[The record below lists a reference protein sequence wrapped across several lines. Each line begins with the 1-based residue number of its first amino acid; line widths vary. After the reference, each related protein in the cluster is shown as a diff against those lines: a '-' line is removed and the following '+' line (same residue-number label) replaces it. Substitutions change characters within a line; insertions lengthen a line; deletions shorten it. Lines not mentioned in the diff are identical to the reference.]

1 MRLAVIFVH
10 YHTPELLAR
19 SVAAIECE
27 LAALAVPSE
36 CLVVDNGSTP
46 AGRSRLQKLPVRLI
60 EPGANLGYAG
70 GINLG
75 VEQTTADVL
84 IFLNPDVLVQT
95 GCLRAL
101 LTVLDQ
107 GAAVA
112 GPRFFWDETK
122 RFFLPPTEL
131 RTKWAEFSKRL
142 APLDMRLARWTR
154 QAWRAHAQSHWLATS
169 PFSSFALSGALLAVR
184 RDAWEQVGPFDTGYQ
199 LYFEETDWLARLEH
213 KGGRA
218 CYVPDAMAVHFYNQS
233 AAREPLAH
241 QWFAA
246 SEKRFL
252 SRRYG
257 QFFFKTLGWLNSL
270 PNRLHPDQARF
281 GQPQLDLTQIAAPD
295 DYPVW
300 IEFSPDARGI
310 PAAAELISTPPNEI
324 WSFPPVS
331 WQNLS
336 PGRYVVTVVNREGIE
351 LFRCVCER
359 KTGALRV

>member
-1 MRLAVIFVH
+1 MRLAVIFIH

-19 SVAAIECE
+19 SLAAIECE
-27 LAALAVPSE
+27 LAALAVPFE

-46 AGRSRLQKLPVRLI
+46 AGRSRLQNLPVRLI
-60 EPGANLGYAG
+60 EPGTNLGYAG

-75 VEQTTADVL
+75 VEHSTAEVL

-112 GPRFFWDETK
+112 GPRFFWDETN
-122 RFFLPPTEL
+122 RFLLPPTEL
-131 RTKWAEFSKRL
+131 RTKWTEVNKRL
-142 APLDMRLARWTR
+142 ALLDVRMARRTR

-169 PFSSFALSGALLAVR
+169 PLPSFALSGALLAVR

-218 CYVPDAMAVHFYNQS
+218 WYVPDAMAVHFYNQS

-252 SRRYG
+252 SRRHG
-257 QFFFKTLGWLNSL
+257 QFFFKTLGWLDSL

-281 GQPQLDLTQIAAPD
+281 GQPQLDLAQLAAPD

-310 PAAAELISTPPNEI
+310 PAAAELMSTPPDRI
-324 WSFPPVS
+324 WSFPAMS
-331 WQNLS
+331 WENLS
-336 PGRYVVTVVNREGIE
+336 PGRYFLTLVNRDGVE
-351 LFRCVCER
+351 LIRLECER
-359 KTGALRV
+359 KGSEIR